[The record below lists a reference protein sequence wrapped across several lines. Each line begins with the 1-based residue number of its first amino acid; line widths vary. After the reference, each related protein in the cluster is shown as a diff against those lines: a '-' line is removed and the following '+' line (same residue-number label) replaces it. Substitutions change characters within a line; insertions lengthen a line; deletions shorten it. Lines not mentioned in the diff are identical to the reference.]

1 MTIAAIS
8 QEVVTVR
15 RPEDAN
21 VIVGQVHS
29 IETVDDLN
37 EALFGVRAHLRF
49 GIGFCEASG
58 ACLVRVSGND
68 DELVQAAAQ
77 PGPLVSAQSRKLGQ
91 SVLLPTVGQSHF
103 SVAAWSGTAR

>member
-37 EALFGVRAHLRF
+37 EALFGALCV
-49 GIGFCEASG
+49 
-58 ACLVRVSGND
+58 N
-68 DELVQAAAQ
+68 
-77 PGPLVSAQSRKLGQ
+77 LG
-91 SVLLPTVGQSHF
+91 
-103 SVAAWSGTAR
+103 